1 MEATSSQPPVVHVS
15 PAYFDP
21 ESNVGGGERY
31 AVELAVAMHRRV
43 PTKLI
48 TFGPR
53 RQSLRINGLPV
64 EIYRPL
70 FLLEN
75 SKINPVSYEFL
86 GELKDARIIHCHQYW
101 TAVTNICQLYALA
114 TRKKLFAT
122 DLGFRG
128 RNWAHRIKGGRLTTG
143 FLLIS
148 YFSAQFYLRYAGK
161 VRVIHGGI
169 DPERFRPLAVPREK
183 RVLFVGRLLPH
194 KGIDHLIKAVDAS
207 MELRI
212 IGRAYDPLYFG
223 YLNWLAQGK
232 NVTFKTELDDA
243 ELPGEYASATV
254 TVLPS
259 VYRSDNGDVYQQP
272 ELLGLTLLE
281 SMACGTPAICSDVG
295 AMPEVVQDGL
305 TGFVVPPSDPVRLGD
320 KLRLLLTDP
329 EQAARLGEA
338 GRQRVLDYFTWDKTA
353 ERCLQAYAELAP
365 GFAKN

>member
-1 MEATSSQPPVVHVS
+1 
-15 PAYFDP
+15 
-21 ESNVGGGERY
+21 
-31 AVELAVAMHRRV
+31 
-43 PTKLI
+43 
-48 TFGPR
+48 
-53 RQSLRINGLPV
+53 
-64 EIYRPL
+64 
-70 FLLEN
+70 
-75 SKINPVSYEFL
+75 
-86 GELKDARIIHCHQYW
+86 
-101 TAVTNICQLYALA
+101 
-114 TRKKLFAT
+114 
-122 DLGFRG
+122 
-128 RNWAHRIKGGRLTTG
+128 
-143 FLLIS
+143 
-148 YFSAQFYLRYAGK
+148 
-161 VRVIHGGI
+161 
-169 DPERFRPLAVPREK
+169 VPREK

-194 KGIDHLIKAVDAS
+194 KGIDHLIKAVDNT

-320 KLRLLLTDP
+320 KLRLLLADP